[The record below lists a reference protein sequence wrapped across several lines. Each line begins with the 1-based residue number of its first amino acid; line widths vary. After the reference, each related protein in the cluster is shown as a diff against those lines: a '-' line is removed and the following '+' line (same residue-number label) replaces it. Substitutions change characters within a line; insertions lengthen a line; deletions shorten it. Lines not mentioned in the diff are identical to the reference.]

1 MDFKHIHLTIFE
13 LRFNI
18 ESFAFEHLTEM
29 EENSARSYTKVFKLV
44 IRELSLI
51 KHKEINFVSIV

>member
-18 ESFAFEHLTEM
+18 ESFAFVHWSEM
-29 EENSARSYTKVFKLV
+29 EESSARSYTKKIRLV
-44 IRELSLI
+44 IRE
-51 KHKEINFVSIV
+51 

>member
-44 IRELSLI
+44 IRE
-51 KHKEINFVSIV
+51 